1 MTELG
6 NKIGSF
12 VSGSF
17 AKKRLQNW
25 PNVPNSNNS
34 FYHLKFTII

>member
-17 AKKRLQNW
+17 AKLMLRQKYNL
-25 PNVPNSNNS
+25 
-34 FYHLKFTII
+34 YID